1 MIPAAPG
8 KHRKSEP
15 GLRPAPAQTPP
26 SAAIPLSAAV
36 SLSAVR
42 ADAADRDWPPDP
54 GGSAWPAR
62 NSPLGLHPD
71 HPSAPL
77 PRIPPDHPGQ
87 LADPAAGPAGSSQ
100 RWSAHPAGE
109 VRITDSVWL
118 AGRVMTVA
126 DDQAADV
133 TYAAWGQ
140 AAAIR
145 DAAEREAAA
154 IRQQAS
160 DQAAAIREAAER
172 DAAELR
178 AAVLSMSGDLGRVA
192 AYVTENLAVP
202 AMPATRPAR
211 PAASPLTVPAA
222 ASPASPA
229 ESPARPA
236 KPAGRPAKPDAR
248 PAKPAARP
256 AKPATKPAKP
266 TGKAA
271 GRPRQYFAM
280 RLSRLAVAAM
290 VLFAVTA
297 GSTEIALHG
306 FSFFVFRAAGTGST
320 PDSGL
325 KEDQGPGQPDAPG
338 THRHVTVTQHKPKK
352 HHHHHPGAHQH
363 N

>member
-1 MIPAAPG
+1 
-8 KHRKSEP
+8 
-15 GLRPAPAQTPP
+15 
-26 SAAIPLSAAV
+26 
-36 SLSAVR
+36 
-42 ADAADRDWPPDP
+42 
-54 GGSAWPAR
+54 
-62 NSPLGLHPD
+62 
-71 HPSAPL
+71 
-77 PRIPPDHPGQ
+77 
-87 LADPAAGPAGSSQ
+87 
-100 RWSAHPAGE
+100 
-109 VRITDSVWL
+109 
-118 AGRVMTVA
+118 MTVA

-160 DQAAAIREAAER
+160 EQAAVIREAAER

-202 AMPATRPAR
+202 AMPATGPAR
-211 PAASPLTVPAA
+211 PAAGPLTVPAA
-222 ASPASPA
+222 APAASPA

-236 KPAGRPAKPDAR
+236 KPAGR

-352 HHHHHPGAHQH
+352 HHHHHPGAHK
-363 N
+363 NN

>member
-1 MIPAAPG
+1 
-8 KHRKSEP
+8 
-15 GLRPAPAQTPP
+15 
-26 SAAIPLSAAV
+26 
-36 SLSAVR
+36 
-42 ADAADRDWPPDP
+42 
-54 GGSAWPAR
+54 
-62 NSPLGLHPD
+62 
-71 HPSAPL
+71 
-77 PRIPPDHPGQ
+77 
-87 LADPAAGPAGSSQ
+87 
-100 RWSAHPAGE
+100 
-109 VRITDSVWL
+109 
-118 AGRVMTVA
+118 MTVA

-133 TYAAWGQ
+133 TYEAWGQ

-160 DQAAAIREAAER
+160 EQAAVIREAAER

-178 AAVLSMSGDLGRVA
+178 AAVLSMSGDLGRLA

-211 PAASPLTVPAA
+211 PAASPVTLPTAEP
-222 ASPASPA
+222 SASPA
-229 ESPARPA
+229 EPP
-236 KPAGRPAKPDAR
+236 AR

-256 AKPATKPAKP
+256 AKGDLRNRRQAREADRE
-266 TGKAA
+266 GS
-271 GRPRQYFAM
+271 GPRQYFAM

-352 HHHHHPGAHQH
+352 HHHNHHHPGAHQ
-363 N
+363 NN

>member
-1 MIPAAPG
+1 
-8 KHRKSEP
+8 
-15 GLRPAPAQTPP
+15 
-26 SAAIPLSAAV
+26 
-36 SLSAVR
+36 
-42 ADAADRDWPPDP
+42 
-54 GGSAWPAR
+54 
-62 NSPLGLHPD
+62 
-71 HPSAPL
+71 
-77 PRIPPDHPGQ
+77 
-87 LADPAAGPAGSSQ
+87 
-100 RWSAHPAGE
+100 
-109 VRITDSVWL
+109 
-118 AGRVMTVA
+118 MTVA
-126 DDQAADV
+126 DDHAADV
-133 TYAAWGQ
+133 TYEAWGQ

-192 AYVTENLAVP
+192 AYVTETLAVP

-211 PAASPLTVPAA
+211 PAASPVTLPA
-222 ASPASPA
+222 ASPAEP
-229 ESPARPA
+229 P
-236 KPAGRPAKPDAR
+236 AR

-256 AKPATKPAKP
+256 AKPAARPAKP
-266 TGKAA
+266 AARPAKAAGPAKPIGKAA

-306 FSFFVFRAAGTGST
+306 FSFFAFRAAGTGST

-338 THRHVTVTQHKPKK
+338 THRHLTVPQHKPRK
-352 HHHHHPGAHQH
+352 HHHHHPDAHK
-363 N
+363 NK

>member
-1 MIPAAPG
+1 
-8 KHRKSEP
+8 
-15 GLRPAPAQTPP
+15 
-26 SAAIPLSAAV
+26 
-36 SLSAVR
+36 
-42 ADAADRDWPPDP
+42 
-54 GGSAWPAR
+54 
-62 NSPLGLHPD
+62 
-71 HPSAPL
+71 
-77 PRIPPDHPGQ
+77 
-87 LADPAAGPAGSSQ
+87 
-100 RWSAHPAGE
+100 
-109 VRITDSVWL
+109 
-118 AGRVMTVA
+118 MTVA

-133 TYAAWGQ
+133 TYEAWGQ

-178 AAVLSMSGDLGRVA
+178 AAVLSMSGDLSRVA

-211 PAASPLTVPAA
+211 PAASPVTLPAQAPA
-222 ASPASPA
+222 ASPAAPA
-229 ESPARPA
+229 
-236 KPAGRPAKPDAR
+236 AR

-256 AKPATKPAKP
+256 IKPAAKPAKP

-338 THRHVTVTQHKPKK
+338 THRHLTVPQHKPRK
-352 HHHHHPGAHQH
+352 HHHHHPDAHK
-363 N
+363 NK